1 MTNRD
6 DFEVLLS
13 DLKEMPTP
21 QSSLEWMESL
31 SEYIWEKHFK
41 GNKSIKHLSGELD
54 IDKRRWYEAS
64 ISVVE
69 IYGYLLGVKHVSNMY
84 SEGSEV
90 TDLDFEMQFFE
101 MEEIKTV
108 SYKIKPTQD
117 A

>member
-6 DFEVLLS
+6 DFEVLLD
-13 DLKEMPTP
+13 DLKEMSIP

-31 SEYIWEKHFK
+31 SEYVWQKHFK
-41 GNKSIKHLSGELD
+41 GNKSIKYLSEELD
-54 IDKRRWYEAS
+54 IDRRRWYDSS

-69 IYGYLLGVKHVSNMY
+69 IYGYLLGVKHVFNMY

-108 SYKIKPTQD
+108 SYKVKATTSN
-117 A
+117 